1 MVRGTV
7 LIYRKGV
14 IGGTF
19 DVFHAGHKKLLLTA
33 LTYADALLIGLTSD
47 NFAVLS
53 KGHEVSPFEQRMEKV
68 LEFIRILNKEDK
80 VEIVKIDDPFGP
92 SVEDQDLEV
101 LFVTENLLSNALKIN
116 RLRKDKD
123 MRPLDILIVPLV
135 KAEDGGIISSTRIR
149 KGEIDENGVRVF
161 HR

>member
-1 MVRGTV
+1 MVRDTV

-14 IGGTF
+14 VGGTF

-33 LTYADALLIGLTSD
+33 LTNVDALLIGLTSD

-53 KGHEVSPFEQRMEKV
+53 KGHEVSPFKERIKRV
-68 LEFIRILNKEDK
+68 LEFIRILNKEDR

-92 SVEDQDLEV
+92 SAENQDLEV
-101 LFVTENLLSNALKIN
+101 LFVTENLLFNAFKIN
-116 RLRKDKD
+116 RLRRNKG
-123 MRPLDILIVPLV
+123 MRPLDIFIIPLV

-149 KGEIDENGVRVF
+149 MGEINENGVRV
-161 HR
+161 RQ